1 MNENQRLPYHPNTSE
16 ANSSDT
22 MVSIEYC
29 TTFVLR
35 EQPNLT
41 FTVELTVVDVDLRVY
56 SDDLNA
62 DGASINILNLQQSLM
77 MEVQDINTIGW
88 NGVFKW

>member
-1 MNENQRLPYHPNTSE
+1 
-16 ANSSDT
+16 
-22 MVSIEYC
+22 MVSIEDY

-88 NGVFKW
+88 NDVFNW